1 MKIDFTGQVVL
12 VTGATRGI
20 GKQLAADFARLGA
33 ELILTGTK
41 EEHIATLN
49 ASLPTNGKRK
59 TNYYRVDFRDATST
73 EAFINELKGCDR
85 IDVCINNAGINKI
98 DYIDETVVQDWD
110 EIIAINLKA
119 PFMIIREVSRIM
131 KKNGYGRIV
140 NIGSIYGIISKEKRS
155 IYSTTK
161 FGIRG
166 LTVATSNELA
176 KYNTLVNTV
185 SPGFVLTDL
194 TKSILSE
201 KEMADLARRVP
212 LERFASPDEISR
224 VVLFL
229 ASSLNT
235 YITGQNVIV
244 DGGYTNV

>member
-1 MKIDFTGQVVL
+1 MKIDFSGQVVL

-20 GKQLAADFARLGA
+20 GKQIADDFGRLGA
-33 ELILTGTK
+33 ELIVTGMK
-41 EEHIATLN
+41 ERNISDIRK
-49 ASLPTNGKRK
+49 SLYTNREIKI
-59 TNYYRVDFRDATST
+59 TYHRVDFTDARST
-73 EAFINELKGCDR
+73 ETFIDELSGYDR
-85 IDVCINNAGINKI
+85 IDVCINNAGINI
-98 DYIDETVVQDWD
+98 INYIDETLTQDWD
-110 EIIAINLKA
+110 AITAVNLKA
-119 PFMIIREVSRIM
+119 PFMIIREVSKIM

-140 NIGSIYGIISKEKRS
+140 NIGSIFGVISKEKRS
-155 IYSTTK
+155 IYSVTK

-194 TKSILSE
+194 TKNILSE
-201 KEMADLARRVP
+201 SEMADVAAQIP
-212 LERFASPDEISR
+212 LQRFASPDEISC
-224 VVLFL
+224 VVVFL